1 MGPSGR
7 MPAST
12 EPHNPSIVYLPYCPL
27 YCPLLQTPLAAWYAE
42 CAMARVNNVKQI
54 KIDGNWVLRSIP
66 RKPSGTY
73 DWTALSEGTYFIEWR
88 DSGQR
93 KREPA
98 GITASQALEAQRKK
112 RHSLEGRRWD
122 IGPSVAQ
129 QSVDAG
135 KDRKSTRLNSSHRC
149 ISYAVFCLK

>member
-1 MGPSGR
+1 
-7 MPAST
+7 
-12 EPHNPSIVYLPYCPL
+12 
-27 YCPLLQTPLAAWYAE
+27 
-42 CAMARVNNVKQI
+42 MARVNIVKQI

-98 GITASQALEAQRKK
+98 GITASQALEAQRKDDD
-112 RHSLEGRRWD
+112 LEAAARVVLGLQPDHPDAHARLERARAARRLRE
-122 IGPSVAQ
+122 G
-129 QSVDAG
+129 
-135 KDRKSTRLNSSHRC
+135 
-149 ISYAVFCLK
+149 